1 MEDKKLNEK
10 ESLELITQMIQNTR
24 QNLDTGSGNMF
35 LVWGYVSVLVTL
47 TVLAGVYFT
56 KNPLWMWGFWGIPV
70 MGYLLT
76 FLLMRKRQ
84 KMVKSYIDKILV
96 QVWRMFGLICMIFVL
111 MATDLERYEVILP
124 MGAIVMSMGSI
135 ITGCIIRYTTFFIFP
150 AMGLMWGMKSFFDA
164 LNSGTSYVP
173 LLFVG
178 TEFQKSVWYKL
189 LEIPYGSTVSYGEL
203 AKQLDLPKAVRAV
216 AAANGANAISIFAPC
231 HRVIGSNHSLVGYG
245 GGLPAKKRL
254 LDLELNGK
262 PLL

>member
-1 MEDKKLNEK
+1 MEDKTNVIKIQRYHSPCGDLMLG
-10 ESLELITQMIQNTR
+10 SLEDKLCLCDWAAESHRDIVDRRLRKVLKAGYEESTSDVIQEAMS
-24 QNLDTGSGNMF
+24 QLDEYFNGER
-35 LVWGYVSVLVTL
+35 
-47 TVLAGVYFT
+47 TVF
-56 KNPLWMWGFWGIPV
+56 
-70 MGYLLT
+70 
-76 FLLMRKRQ
+76 
-84 KMVKSYIDKILV
+84 
-96 QVWRMFGLICMIFVL
+96 
-111 MATDLERYEVILP
+111 E
-124 MGAIVMSMGSI
+124 
-135 ITGCIIRYTTFFIFP
+135 
-150 AMGLMWGMKSFFDA
+150 
-164 LNSGTSYVP
+164 VP

-216 AAANGANAISIFAPC
+216 AAVNGGNVISIFAPC